1 MQKSTREYTNIKY
14 STEAIGGGDPLR
26 PILPPMTTPLNINST
41 SCSATL
47 PSRIRSSS
55 RSDGIPRWE
64 WFHEIFAKTYP
75 NNLRNFCPSN
85 FRPPDDIPRQMF
97 ATMHRESNGS
107 GINLNIGPPP
117 SCAPPTPPKKSL

>member
-1 MQKSTREYTNIKY
+1 MCNETMSMSGSTMTLSSTLSAAASNSLAQGSGGQIKSGFWEEFE
-14 STEAIGGGDPLR
+14 S
-26 PILPPMTTPLNINST
+26 LNINST

-55 RSDGIPRWE
+55 RSDGIPR
-64 WFHEIFAKTYP
+64 
-75 NNLRNFCPSN
+75 
-85 FRPPDDIPRQMF
+85 PPDDIPRQMF
-97 ATMHRESNGS
+97 ATMYRESNGS